1 MMIMEAARSTGPVRT
16 PTSTPMRSPPTG
28 RSLATSTEPTTFQ
41 VRGFVL
47 IVSPFRI
54 QKYGQ
59 TFINPAELTIDLRSV
74 RPGRYQVIAV
84 HNFQV
89 EDRNPNLNECLGGVF
104 LAARR
109 ADGTWEEPE
118 SFPVECRTLEVLGY
132 VDVGPETA
140 CMVDGVL

>member
-1 MMIMEAARSTGPVRT
+1 M
-16 PTSTPMRSPPTG
+16 
-28 RSLATSTEPTTFQ
+28 FQ
-41 VRGFVL
+41 VRGSAL

-54 QKYGQ
+54 EKYGQ

-89 EDRNPNLNECLGGVF
+89 EDRNPNLDECLGGVF

-140 CMVDGVL
+140 GTVDGAL